1 MKQTV
6 KANLNSLFKQGKD
19 DYTAEVT
26 IISHKSDTEVVVE
39 YQGVRYWAIYN
50 RNTGEYFVN
59 DGLDGEVK
67 PGQKVLLVSP
77 DRSAH
82 VQEIW
87 DINDLRRRLHA
98 PYEVIT
104 SLRLH
109 SPFCMAMKEE
119 HIGIGLP
126 VNEVGSWISFS
137 DKYCLNIEGDIILLK
152 RKDVPGPAGEI
163 VIGMTE
169 EDIQCL
175 VEHFDLDLVLED
187 VQE

>member
-6 KANLNSLFKQGKD
+6 KANLNSLFKQDKE

-26 IISHKSDTEVVVE
+26 IISHKSDTEVVAE

-59 DGLDGEVK
+59 DLDGKVK
-67 PGQKVLLVSP
+67 PGQKVLLVCP

-82 VQEIW
+82 VKEIW
-87 DINDLRRRLHA
+87 DINDLRKLLHA
-98 PYEVIT
+98 PYEVIS

-119 HIGIGLP
+119 YINIGLP

-137 DKYCLNIEGDIILLK
+137 DENCLNVEGDVVLLK
-152 RKDVPGPAGEI
+152 RKIVPGPAGEI

-169 EDIQCL
+169 EDVRCL

-187 VQE
+187 EQE